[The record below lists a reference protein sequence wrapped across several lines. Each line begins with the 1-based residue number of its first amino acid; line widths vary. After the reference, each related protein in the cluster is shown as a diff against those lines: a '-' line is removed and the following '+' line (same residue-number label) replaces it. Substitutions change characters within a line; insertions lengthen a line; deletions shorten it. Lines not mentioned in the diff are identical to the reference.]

1 MRFFLFLAI
10 LLVTT
15 ATNAAEG
22 CILAMNGSWSLN
34 PAKSLD
40 PTSLAY
46 EVLIFSN
53 TASEQRYLME
63 FENSPNDRG
72 SLEWSVPCDGQ
83 DHPSPDFLGA
93 LLQTQLSQLKIR
105 RKIRVRCSKRRW
117 STYNDVHTSFSR
129 QRPNYD
135 FSWARCQQQSNLGPD
150 FRQRKTRNG

>member
-10 LLVTT
+10 LLVTP

-53 TASEQRYLME
+53 TASEQRYLMK

-83 DHPSPDFLGA
+83 DHPSPDFP
-93 LLQTQLSQLKIR
+93 
-105 RKIRVRCSKRRW
+105 W
-117 STYNDVHTSFSR
+117 STA
-129 QRPNYD
+129 PN
-135 FSWARCQQQSNLGPD
+135 ATVAIKNLGEKSEFVVQKED
-150 FRQRKTRNG
+150 GQLTMTYTRILADNDRTMISVGRDANNKVIWVRVFDKEN